1 VGLKQ
6 VVAGVAIAS
15 FGLTLAGCSSDSGST
30 SSTASS
36 TTARQTV
43 CADKDALQHSV
54 DDLTAPGVVSGGKSS
69 ITDALDKVQ
78 DNLDA
83 LRKSAKASL
92 QPQVDAVKSSVD
104 QLKTAVKNFGSGDL
118 SSNISK
124 AGNAISKVVQTSG
137 DLASALAQQCPSS

>member
-1 VGLKQ
+1 MGIKHLA
-6 VVAGVAIAS
+6 AGVAIAS
-15 FGLTLAGCSSDSGST
+15 LGLTLAGCSSDSGST
-30 SSTASS
+30 SST
-36 TTARQTV
+36 TTAEQTV
-43 CADKDALQHSV
+43 CSDKDALQQSV
-54 DDLTAPGVVSGGKSS
+54 DDLTAPSVVSGGKSS

-78 DNLDA
+78 NNLDA

-104 QLKTAVKNFGSGDL
+104 QLKTAVKNFGSGNL

-137 DLASALAQQCPSS
+137 DLASALANECPSS